1 MKYHVTLNG
10 KTYEVE
16 VEKTDAVITAVS
28 AATPA
33 AAPAPVTPAPVPA
46 PAAEPKPAVS
56 APQGAD
62 IAGTKVLAPMPGTV
76 LAVNAAEGRAVKA
89 GEVLLVLEA
98 MKMENELTAPSD
110 GTVLK
115 ITVQKGLVVDTD
127 DLLVVLG

>member
-1 MKYHVTLNG
+1 MKYRVTLNG

-28 AATPA
+28 AAKAPTPVV
-33 AAPAPVTPAPVPA
+33 AAPV
-46 PAAEPKPAVS
+46 AESKPATSVPQS
-56 APQGAD
+56 AD
-62 IAGTKVLAPMPGTV
+62 VAGTKVLAPMPGTV
-76 LAVNAAEGRAVKA
+76 LAVNAAEGRAVKT

-98 MKMENELTAPSD
+98 MKMENEITAPSD

-115 ITVQKGLVVDTD
+115 ITVQKGSVVDTD

>member
-28 AATPA
+28 AAT
-33 AAPAPVTPAPVPA
+33 APTPVVTAPVSA
-46 PAAEPKPAVS
+46 PAAESKPAAS
-56 APQGAD
+56 APQSGD
-62 IAGTKVLAPMPGTV
+62 VGGTKVLAPMPGTV
-76 LAVNAAEGRAVKA
+76 LAVSAAEGRAVKA

-115 ITVQKGLVVDTD
+115 ITVQKGSVVDTD

>member
-28 AATPA
+28 AAKAPTPVSS
-33 AAPAPVTPAPVPA
+33 APAPS

-62 IAGTKVLAPMPGTV
+62 VAGTKVLAPMPGTV
-76 LAVNAAEGRAVKA
+76 LAVNAAEGRAIKA

-98 MKMENELTAPSD
+98 MKMENEITAPSD

-115 ITVQKGLVVDTD
+115 ITVQKGSVVDTD